1 MKIAVILDT
10 RTVNKEG
17 KHPIKFR
24 FTEGKKSVYEATG
37 MFALENEFSSET
49 FFTGKDKHFRRMN
62 EMLSSELDR
71 AEQLH
76 FDLLKKNSH
85 VDPLKFKELFTNKKP
100 SFNQYFETFVATK
113 TGRTK
118 AIYQATLNKV
128 NEFAGTI
135 NFEDVNFAFLQ
146 SFDRYMLQNTE
157 DKKALKTNA
166 RGIHFRNIRAVYN
179 QAINEE
185 LVSLSLYPF
194 RKFKIKKESTL
205 KRSLSLENLRKLFKY
220 EGTELENRSRDVAK
234 LIFYL
239 IGINVKDLVYLT
251 KIENGR
257 IEYNRA
263 KTAAPISIK
272 VEPDAMEIIERYY
285 MGDGYLLRFIHSN
298 SSYRTFNAKINLH
311 LKKISEKLEIP
322 KVTTYTLRHTWATL
336 AAELEIPKETISAAL
351 GHTEGS
357 SVTDVYINFNRKK
370 IDNANWKVIN
380 YVLNE

>member
-10 RTVNKEG
+10 RTINKEG

-24 FTEGKKSVYEATG
+24 FTDGKKSVYEATG
-37 MFALENEFSSET
+37 MFAFENEFSPET

-62 EMLSSELDR
+62 EILSSQLDR
-71 AEQLH
+71 AEQLI
-76 FDLLKKNSH
+76 FDLQKKGSH
-85 VDPLKFKELFTNKKP
+85 IEPAKFKELFTNKKP
-100 SFNQYFETFVATK
+100 SFNQYFETFITAK

-118 AIYQATLNKV
+118 EIYQATLNKM
-128 NEFAGTI
+128 NEFAGSI
-135 NFEDVNFAFLQ
+135 SFEDVNFAFLQ
-146 SFDRYMLQNTE
+146 SFDRYMQQETDE
-157 DKKALKTNA
+157 KKMLKTNA

-194 RKFKIKKESTL
+194 RKFKIKKEATL
-205 KRSLSLENLRKLFKY
+205 KRSLSLENLQKLFNY
-220 EGTELENRSRDVAK
+220 EGSELENRSRDVAK

-251 KIENGR
+251 KAENGR
-257 IEYNRA
+257 IEYSRA

-272 VEPDAMEIIERYY
+272 VEPEAMEIIERYR
-285 MGDGYLLRFIHSN
+285 GDDYLLKFIHN
-298 SSYRTFNAKINLH
+298 NNRYRTFNAKINKH
-311 LKKISEKLEIP
+311 LKKISENLEIP

-351 GHTEGS
+351 GHAEGA
-357 SVTDVYINFNRKK
+357 SVTDVYIHFNRKK
-370 IDNANWKVIN
+370 VDDANRKVID
-380 YVLNE
+380 YVLNI